1 MEEQRKNS
9 YDPNEDI
16 VDRMWKRSKN
26 SINLVIVVCNI
37 LVFLAV
43 TLTGGTESS
52 RHMMDCGAAYAPLI
66 ESGEY
71 YRLFTSMFLH
81 FGIQHQ
87 QHAAS
92 FVPWGLPGTRSWKD
106 PLSGHLSGRRTR
118 RKSVLVSA

>member
-52 RHMMDCGAAYAPLI
+52 RHMMD
-66 ESGEY
+66 
-71 YRLFTSMFLH
+71 
-81 FGIQHQ
+81 
-87 QHAAS
+87 
-92 FVPWGLPGTRSWKD
+92 
-106 PLSGHLSGRRTR
+106 
-118 RKSVLVSA
+118 

>member
-43 TLTGGTESS
+43 TDRRDRELQTYDGL
-52 RHMMDCGAAYAPLI
+52 RCGVCAA
-66 ESGEY
+66 
-71 YRLFTSMFLH
+71 
-81 FGIQHQ
+81 
-87 QHAAS
+87 
-92 FVPWGLPGTRSWKD
+92 D
-106 PLSGHLSGRRTR
+106 
-118 RKSVLVSA
+118 

>member
-43 TLTGGTESS
+43 TLTGVTELQTYDGL
-52 RHMMDCGAAYAPLI
+52 RCGVCAA
-66 ESGEY
+66 
-71 YRLFTSMFLH
+71 
-81 FGIQHQ
+81 
-87 QHAAS
+87 
-92 FVPWGLPGTRSWKD
+92 D
-106 PLSGHLSGRRTR
+106 
-118 RKSVLVSA
+118 

>member
-52 RHMMDCGAAYAPLI
+52 RCGVCAA
-66 ESGEY
+66 
-71 YRLFTSMFLH
+71 
-81 FGIQHQ
+81 
-87 QHAAS
+87 
-92 FVPWGLPGTRSWKD
+92 D
-106 PLSGHLSGRRTR
+106 
-118 RKSVLVSA
+118 

>member
-66 ESGEY
+66 ESGDYEY
-71 YRLFTSMFLH
+71 VSSLWHPASD
-81 FGIQHQ
+81 Q